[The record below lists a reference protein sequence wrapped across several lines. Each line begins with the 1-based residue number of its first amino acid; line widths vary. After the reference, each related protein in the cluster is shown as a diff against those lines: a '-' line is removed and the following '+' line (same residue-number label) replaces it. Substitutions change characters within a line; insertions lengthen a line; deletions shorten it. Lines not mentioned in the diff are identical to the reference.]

1 VPRPHVEHVHAADIA
16 PQPLGWP
23 GWPRGA
29 TCKLLSRDDESGAC
43 SCLLALPDGWRREP
57 SIAAADCELLVVSG
71 MLRVGSDALERGSYS
86 FVPAGEPDEAWLAVG
101 ATEVFLAAR
110 TGPPGVRPCDG
121 RGAGASGVIRL
132 SAERLPW
139 GPTPIPNGPPNI
151 ELAML
156 RHTHTGEMSALVRGG
171 PRRFPVYEFH
181 DCVEE
186 CFLLDGEIM
195 IEPGGQMRAR
205 TYFWR
210 PPYRTHGQSRC
221 ETSSLLYVY
230 TDSKLIN
237 HLRTTCT
244 ERRPRT
250 ARRRRQSAPAARRG
264 TPPRHRLRR
273 RARAS
278 E

>member
-1 VPRPHVEHVHAADIA
+1 VPRPHVEHIHTPEIA
-16 PQPLGWP
+16 PQPLDWP
-23 GWPRGA
+23 GWPDGA
-29 TCKLLSRDDESGAC
+29 TFKPLSRDDESGAC
-43 SCLLALPDGWRREP
+43 SCLLELPDGWRREP
-57 SIAAADCELLVVSG
+57 SIAVSHCELLVVSG
-71 MLRVGSDALERGSYS
+71 TLRVGRDELEWGSYS
-86 FVPAGEPDEAWLAVG
+86 FLPAGEPDEAWLALG
-101 ATEVFLAAR
+101 TTEVFLAAR
-110 TGPPGVRPCDG
+110 TGPPDVRPCHR
-121 RGAGASGVIRL
+121 RGDVVSGIRL
-132 SAERLPW
+132 AAERLPW

-156 RHTHTGEMSALVRGG
+156 RHTDSGEMSALVRGG

-195 IEPGGQMRAR
+195 IEPGGQMRPG

-237 HLRTTCT
+237 HVTDGLDRTPAENRALAEADRAGGT
-244 ERRPRT
+244 T
-250 ARRRRQSAPAARRG
+250 ARPAGRG
-264 TPPRHRLRR
+264 
-273 RARAS
+273 
-278 E
+278 